1 MSEETMNQNT
11 EQKPTNSN
19 PEDKNGDPGSGR
31 TFTQEEVNRIV
42 ADRLAKERAKA
53 SKSVDPET
61 DHREQ
66 ELTAREQIL
75 ECRDYLETQNKN
87 YGTNYPVE
95 LVSLF
100 GAMDLPQFKDKLH
113 EFERIVER
121 MADPEQRAAPQRSA
135 PHLRQPFPRSLR
147 SKPPKGVIKWRLNL

>member
-95 LVSLF
+95 LVLCL
-100 GAMDLPQFKDKLH
+100 GQWTC
-113 EFERIVER
+113 
-121 MADPEQRAAPQRSA
+121 
-135 PHLRQPFPRSLR
+135 RSLKTSCMSSSVLSR
-147 SKPPKGVIKWRLNL
+147 EWQIRTKSSAAAIRAPPQTAFSAKPSV

>member
-19 PEDKNGDPGSGR
+19 PEDKNG
-31 TFTQEEVNRIV
+31 E
-42 ADRLAKERAKA
+42 ERAKV

-61 DHREQ
+61 DQHEQ

-121 MADPEQRAAPQRSA
+121 MADPNKEQRRSD
-135 PHLRQPFPRSLR
+135 PRPTSDSLFR
-147 SKPPKGVIKWRLNL
+147 EAFGLNRRKE

>member
-61 DHREQ
+61 DFGMSGLSGDAEQ
-66 ELTAREQIL
+66 ELW
-75 ECRDYLETQNKN
+75 D
-87 YGTNYPVE
+87 E
-95 LVSLF
+95 LS
-100 GAMDLPQFKDKLH
+100 
-113 EFERIVER
+113 R
-121 MADPEQRAAPQRSA
+121 
-135 PHLRQPFPRSLR
+135 
-147 SKPPKGVIKWRLNL
+147 

>member
-42 ADRLAKERAKA
+42 ADRLAKERAKV

-61 DHREQ
+61 D
-66 ELTAREQIL
+66 
-75 ECRDYLETQNKN
+75 
-87 YGTNYPVE
+87 
-95 LVSLF
+95 
-100 GAMDLPQFKDKLH
+100 
-113 EFERIVER
+113 
-121 MADPEQRAAPQRSA
+121 
-135 PHLRQPFPRSLR
+135 
-147 SKPPKGVIKWRLNL
+147 

>member
-113 EFERIVER
+113 EFERMSI
-121 MADPEQRAAPQRSA
+121 
-135 PHLRQPFPRSLR
+135 
-147 SKPPKGVIKWRLNL
+147 

>member
-42 ADRLAKERAKA
+42 ADR
-53 SKSVDPET
+53 
-61 DHREQ
+61 
-66 ELTAREQIL
+66 L

-121 MADPEQRAAPQRSA
+121 MADPNKEQRRSD
-135 PHLRQPFPRSLR
+135 PRPTSDSLFR
-147 SKPPKGVIKWRLNL
+147 EAFGLNRRKE

>member
-61 DHREQ
+61 DHASRSS
-66 ELTAREQIL
+66 LPASRFW
-75 ECRDYLETQNKN
+75 NV
-87 YGTNYPVE
+87 GTIWRRRTRTM
-95 LVSLF
+95 
-100 GAMDLPQFKDKLH
+100 G
-113 EFERIVER
+113 RII
-121 MADPEQRAAPQRSA
+121 PLSWFLCLGQWTC
-135 PHLRQPFPRSLR
+135 RSLKTSCMSSSVLSR
-147 SKPPKGVIKWRLNL
+147 EWQIRTKSSAAAIRAPPQTAFSAKPSV

>member
-75 ECRDYLETQNKN
+75 ECRDYLETQNKH

-121 MADPEQRAAPQRSA
+121 MADPNKEQRRSD
-135 PHLRQPFPRSLR
+135 PRPTSDSLFR
-147 SKPPKGVIKWRLNL
+147 EAFGLNRRKE

>member
-19 PEDKNGDPGSGR
+19 PEYKNGDPGSGR

-42 ADRLAKERAKA
+42 ADRLAKERARA

-75 ECRDYLETQNKN
+75 ECRDYLETENRR
-87 YGTNYPVE
+87 YGANYPVE

-121 MADPEQRAAPQRSA
+121 MADPNKEQRRSD
-135 PHLRQPFPRSLR
+135 PRPTSDSLFR
-147 SKPPKGVIKWRLNL
+147 EAFGLNRRKE

>member
-53 SKSVDPET
+53 SKSVSWFLCLGQWT
-61 DHREQ
+61 
-66 ELTAREQIL
+66 
-75 ECRDYLETQNKN
+75 C
-87 YGTNYPVE
+87 
-95 LVSLF
+95 
-100 GAMDLPQFKDKLH
+100 
-113 EFERIVER
+113 
-121 MADPEQRAAPQRSA
+121 
-135 PHLRQPFPRSLR
+135 RSLKTSCMSSSVLSR
-147 SKPPKGVIKWRLNL
+147 EWQIRTKSSAAAIRAPPQTAFSAKPSV